1 MLFNI
6 YIQEENE
13 NGEIVKPFEY
23 QCTKSFLDTR
33 EAKRTEKSKNKRF
46 KFKVIRTKQDIIPIS
61 QIRILYQNNPII
73 PKNSY
78 V

>member
-13 NGEIVKPFEY
+13 NGEIIKPFEY
-23 QCTKSFLDTR
+23 QCTKEFLDTR
-33 EAKRTEKSKNKRF
+33 EAKRTERSKNKRF
-46 KFKVIRTKQDIIPIS
+46 NFKVVRTKQDIIPIS
-61 QIRILYQNNPII
+61 QLKILYKNNPII
-73 PKNSY
+73 QKNSY